1 MPSPL
6 QFPKTIFPSSYFPPK
21 KINLTIQ
28 MPISPMNLLA
38 RVSIH
43 PSNPDKSKLL
53 EGGGQEVFYFKT
65 FDPSLMVNKY
75 RTRMNECVFD
85 IAKAT
90 RIIQHSEKF
99 TWKHLSV

>member
-1 MPSPL
+1 
-6 QFPKTIFPSSYFPPK
+6 
-21 KINLTIQ
+21 
-28 MPISPMNLLA
+28 MPISPMNPLA
-38 RVSIH
+38 KVLVH
-43 PSNPDKSKLL
+43 PSNPDKSTLL
-53 EGGGQEVFYFKT
+53 EVGGHEAFYFKS

>member
-1 MPSPL
+1 
-6 QFPKTIFPSSYFPPK
+6 
-21 KINLTIQ
+21 
-28 MPISPMNLLA
+28 MPISPTNLL
-38 RVSIH
+38 VKVLVH
-43 PSNPDKSKLL
+43 PSNPDKSTLL
-53 EGGGQEVFYFKT
+53 EVGGHEAFYFKS

-99 TWKHLSV
+99 TWKHTAKEYIELHRVYV